1 MSSSQSNREPSLLH
15 LHGSG
20 EFSRRVSDC
29 LNRAGLRAEDCD
41 DPFSAMG
48 SLAARRANRVC
59 AVLVDY
65 SSLSDTDREFPRL
78 AMSLT
83 ANAAV
88 ILYGEPALLEADA
101 EMMQCGARVVTTSE
115 QLDAAIGEI
124 EQRLGVARQLDE
136 QPSTDPDA
144 RTGDSP
150 AENLRVTIAA
160 VDTNSD
166 DPDDAT
172 DAPPDAPPDA
182 LTEAASQK
190 WDQPVLDLIDSDSD
204 AIARILPDLDT
215 DDEQLVDEEDEES
228 GEVPT
233 PWSPSSQ
240 RPLRS
245 PPTTPDETPPAEE
258 DAKRSAVGEST
269 EPVLTR
275 EELDALLGEKQ
286 RPA

>member
-15 LHGSG
+15 LHSGG
-20 EFSRRVSDC
+20 EFSRRVLDC
-29 LNRAGLRAEDCD
+29 LKRAGLRAEECN

-48 SLAARRANRVC
+48 SLAGPRAHRAR

-88 ILYGEPALLEADA
+88 ILYGEPAVLEADPA
-101 EMMQCGARVVTTSE
+101 MMQCGARVVTTWE

-136 QPSTDPDA
+136 QPAADPES
-144 RTGDSP
+144 RSGDSP
-150 AENLRVTIAA
+150 ADNLRVTIADA
-160 VDTNSD
+160 DAD
-166 DPDDAT
+166 DPDGAT
-172 DAPPDAPPDA
+172 ESPPDA
-182 LTEAASQK
+182 LTEAASRK
-190 WDQPVLDLIDSDSD
+190 WDQSVLDVIDSDSS

-215 DDEQLVDEEDEES
+215 DDEQIVDEEDEES
-228 GEVPT
+228 SEAPT

-240 RPLRS
+240 RPLRT
-245 PPTTPDETPPAEE
+245 PPTAGDETPSSEE
-258 DAKRSAVGEST
+258 EAKRSAVGEST

>member
-15 LHGSG
+15 LHSGG
-20 EFSRRVSDC
+20 EFSRRVIDC
-29 LNRAGLRAEDCD
+29 LNRAGLRAEDCN

-48 SLAARRANRVC
+48 SLAARRAHRVR
-59 AVLVDY
+59 AVFVDY

-88 ILYGEPALLEADA
+88 ILYGEPALLEADQA
-101 EMMQCGARVVTTSE
+101 MMQCGARVVTTLE

-136 QPSTDPDA
+136 RPSADPES
-144 RTGDSP
+144 RSGDSP
-150 AENLRVTIAA
+150 ADNLRVTIADA
-160 VDTNSD
+160 DADADSD
-166 DPDDAT
+166 DPDGAT
-172 DAPPDAPPDA
+172 ESPPDA
-182 LTEAASQK
+182 LTEVASRK
-190 WDQPVLDLIDSDSD
+190 WDQSVLDVIDSDSS
-204 AIARILPDLDT
+204 AIARILPDIDT
-215 DDEQLVDEEDEES
+215 DDEQIVDEEDEES
-228 GEVPT
+228 SEAPT

-240 RPLRS
+240 RPLRT
-245 PPTTPDETPPAEE
+245 PPTAGDETPPAEE
-258 DAKRSAVGEST
+258 EAKRSAVGESA